1 MLAASVTGVSD
12 DAIEPRPWD
21 ARPGPV
27 DEPDATVLPFPS
39 NRPLDQDDDRADAPR
54 LRDVIGDVL
63 RDERQRQERT
73 LADVARE
80 AAVSLPYLS
89 EVERGVKEVSSDL
102 LDAIGTAL
110 ELPLVEIL
118 ERSADRLRSGAPSVG
133 GTIEM
138 SIRSADVRGQCTTRF
153 RLAA

>member
-1 MLAASVTGVSD
+1 MSD
-12 DAIEPRPWD
+12 DAIDPRQPD
-21 ARPGPV
+21 ARPGPAG
-27 DEPDATVLPFPS
+27 ERDATVLRFPS
-39 NRPLDQDDDRADAPR
+39 NRPLDQAEDRDEHPV

-63 RDERQRQERT
+63 RDERRRQERT

-118 ERSADRLRSGAPSVG
+118 ERSADRLRADRDQTQRSV
-133 GTIEM
+133 EM
-138 SIRSADVRGQCTTRF
+138 SVRSLDVRGQCSTRF
-153 RLAA
+153 QLAA